1 MERDKCIRVRFTCTQ
16 GDCLLELRDVVAFL
30 NSFVFSHVA
39 IRSMCCCC
47 TAFLVLLLVLRGPC
61 SVPQMQHCFRSE
73 ALLSILPIRGL
84 PCKLAHGLM
93 VLRGLISPGPNG
105 VSLRFHFCP
114 DGFRVVKSTCV
125 FGCNLACFFDSSML
139 HLCISEHAETWA
151 PGRLTPSISLQL
163 TLSLP
168 GVAQSSCSKLLLLH
182 LAQVVLAAAPLQHGV
197 IRKL

>member
-16 GDCLLELRDVVAFL
+16 GDSLLELRDVAFL

-84 PCKLAHGLM
+84 PCKLAHATCALAWTNF
-93 VLRGLISPGPNG
+93 PGAQW
-105 VSLRFHFCP
+105 
-114 DGFRVVKSTCV
+114 GFAAFS
-125 FGCNLACFFDSSML
+125 FL
-139 HLCISEHAETWA
+139 
-151 PGRLTPSISLQL
+151 PGRVSRDQEYMCFWQFFWRVSSILQCCIYAFRSTPKPG
-163 TLSLP
+163 LP
-168 GVAQSSCSKLLLLH
+168 DA
-182 LAQVVLAAAPLQHGV
+182 
-197 IRKL
+197 